1 MGIAGAGETMHVS
14 RGCWGREPQ
23 VGAGAAG
30 DDWVW
35 GKRSSGQGAPRAQR
49 PARGSHPDTAGPAVS
64 PAHVAPR
71 GDLKLSVPPAPRPA
85 WRRQPGLTRSSTT
98 GAPALRNGEFGGTSV
113 CPGTG
118 GAWGGPAAGPRRE
131 ARTKFLLRDWWQVTR
146 M

>member
-1 MGIAGAGETMHVS
+1 MMHVS

-23 VGAGAAG
+23 VGAA
-30 DDWVW
+30 DDNWVW

-49 PARGSHPDTAGPAVS
+49 PAQGSHLDTTGPAVS

-98 GAPALRNGEFGGTSV
+98 GAPTLRNGEFGGTLSALGQEGHGV
-113 CPGTG
+113 
-118 GAWGGPAAGPRRE
+118 ALLQDPAGSPAQNSCSGIGDKDVTETPR
-131 ARTKFLLRDWWQVTR
+131 AATLN
-146 M
+146 